1 VPRLTGEMNQR
12 FNAVL
17 KRAVGTTSHS
27 LRVSFIS
34 RRHRAGLT
42 EQQAMRLVNHSS
54 RLVHRIY
61 SRLNVDDAREAMQR
75 VPLPPPPPSRNEIPY
90 PTNARFSSV
99 KRASSFLQKSN
110 LVCRQPHYRGND

>member
-1 VPRLTGEMNQR
+1 MPRLTGEMNQR

-17 KRAVGTTSHS
+17 KGAVGTTSHS

-34 RRHRAGLT
+34 RCHRAGLT

-61 SRLNVDDAREAMQR
+61 SRLNVEDARQAMQK
-75 VPLPPPPPSRNEIPY
+75 VPLPPPPPVEKRNPL
-90 PTNARFSSV
+90 PSARSSSV
-99 KRASSFLQKSN
+99 RKKGTLVSSET
-110 LVCRQPHYRGND
+110 